1 LTTAC
6 LLALAALLPLPSSL
20 PALSQAPPPAPA
32 PAPAVPPDPVAQ
44 LLRARLERAAVPP
57 AVRLHGERAQAWS
70 ALGTFYARRGYLPAW
85 WDRGTPRP
93 AAQRLLGALDA
104 VAADGLEP
112 RLYPVQELRR
122 GIAAMSSA
130 SASPAADRLAAEA
143 DLELALSYTFLATAA
158 HLSIGR
164 IQPPEM
170 VHVGWYAE
178 PARAD
183 LAAAL
188 ERALGP
194 DQDVAGV
201 LAGIAPRAAAY
212 VRLRQALAR
221 YRDLAAHGGWPP
233 VPAGSRLR
241 LGDHGARVAALAAR
255 LAASGELPP
264 GAAAAAQSGSFDDE
278 ALAAA
283 LARFQETHGLAATRL
298 AATGKTAIGKAA
310 TDPPATGKAAVGK
323 AATGVAA
330 ASIVVDAATLAALAV
345 PIADRIRQIE
355 LNLERWRWT
364 GDPGSRYVLVN
375 IPGFELGVIEDG
387 NVVLRMKVIVGR
399 AHRKTP
405 VFSDLLTQ
413 VVLNPP
419 WNIPDSI
426 AAGEIVPDLL
436 RDPGYLR
443 RKGYEIRRRD
453 GGGPAALGDL
463 GEAGIRQLGK
473 RGSPYRLVQPPGAD
487 NALGRYKFV
496 FPNQFDV
503 YLHDTPTG
511 RLFARSKRDF
521 SHGCIRLE
529 KPAALAAWLLD
540 GDPRWTPQAVE
551 AGLAGG
557 RTITIPLRRPLPVH
571 ILYKTAWVDRDGTLE
586 FRPDVY
592 RHDAWLAAA
601 LAAETP
607 LWDDLVP
614 LRRLPALPT
623 SVRPPATR
631 LGGAGGR
638 GGR

>member
-1 LTTAC
+1 MRTKHPWRLAAAIA
-6 LLALAALLPLPSSL
+6 LSALALGALGVLVASAALGSGGSVLR
-20 PALSQAPPPAPA
+20 AAPA
-32 PAPAVPPDPVAQ
+32 TATVPDPVAQ
-44 LLRARLERAAVPP
+44 LLRARLERALVPP

-70 ALGTFYARRGYLPAW
+70 ALRSFYAGRGYLPAW
-85 WDRGTPRP
+85 WDRGTLRP
-93 AAQRLLGALDA
+93 AAQRLLGAFDA

-112 RLYPVQELRR
+112 RLYPTQELRQR
-122 GIAAMSSA
+122 MAAMSSA
-130 SASPAADRLAAEA
+130 SPPASRLAAEA

-158 HLSIGR
+158 HLTIGR

-183 LAAAL
+183 LVSAL

-194 DQDVAGV
+194 GEDVDGV
-201 LAGIAPRAAAY
+201 LAGLAPQAAGY
-212 VRLRQALAR
+212 VRLRQALGH
-221 YRDLAAHGGWPP
+221 YRDLAARGGWPP
-233 VPAGSRLR
+233 VPAGPRLR

-255 LAASGELPP
+255 LAASGELAP
-264 GAAAAAQSGSFDDE
+264 GVAAAAESGNFDDA

-283 LARFQETHGLAATRL
+283 LARFQETHGLAATAN
-298 AATGKTAIGKAA
+298 AATGN
-310 TDPPATGKAAVGK
+310 
-323 AATGVAA
+323 AATGAA
-330 ASIVVDAATLAALAV
+330 ATSPVVDAATLAALNV
-345 PIADRIRQIE
+345 SITDRIRQLE

-364 GDPGSRYVLVN
+364 GDLGSRYILVN
-375 IPGFELGVIEDG
+375 VPDFELGVIEDG
-387 NVVLRMKVIVGR
+387 KVVLRMKVIVGK

-405 VFSDLLTQ
+405 VFSDLMTQ

-453 GGGPAALGDL
+453 GGGRVAAGEI
-463 GEAGIRQLGK
+463 GEAEIHQLGK

-487 NALGRYKFV
+487 NALGQYKFV

-511 RLFARSKRDF
+511 RLFARSERDF

-529 KPAALAAWLLD
+529 KPAALAAYLLD
-540 GDPRWTPQAVE
+540 GDPQWPPQAVD
-551 AGLAGG
+551 AALARG

-571 ILYKTAWVDRDGTLE
+571 ILYMTARVDRDGTLE

-607 LWDDLVP
+607 LWDDLAA
-614 LRRLPALPT
+614 LRR
-623 SVRPPATR
+623 
-631 LGGAGGR
+631 
-638 GGR
+638 